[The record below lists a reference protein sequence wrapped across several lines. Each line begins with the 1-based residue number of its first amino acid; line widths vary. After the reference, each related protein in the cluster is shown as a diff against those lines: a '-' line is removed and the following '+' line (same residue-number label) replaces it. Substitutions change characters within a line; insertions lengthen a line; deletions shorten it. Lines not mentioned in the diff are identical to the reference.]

1 MSFKNQLPQRRLHVF
16 RNLLGHEAVT
26 FHELAVGDLV
36 VEFLLEAFYE
46 YVHVAV
52 AVEAGNLFAEAAID
66 HAVFERH
73 DNLVVGAQ
81 AFQHFAVDAGC
92 KSRVDDGGVDSLLG
106 EFCCGFFGDG
116 HLVVV
121 HHHDKVRRVFARV
134 VEAFECFAAAQR
146 TVTDDG
152 DHVALFALDIA
163 GGRKPFSEILSHYP
177 LERILSNYH
186 LMHEADITKMAEMIE
201 STL

>member
-1 MSFKNQLPQRRLHVF
+1 MHDHGF
-16 RNLLGHEAVT
+16 RGIFHLLECGDERFDIVT
-26 FHELAVGDLV
+26 LFYIQV
-36 VEFLLEAFYE
+36 VESEALEIVVFALALRGSEFRE
-46 YVHVAV
+46 IPVKPAV
-52 AVEAGNLFAEAAID
+52 V
-66 HAVFERH
+66 
-73 DNLVVGAQ
+73 
-81 AFQHFAVDAGC
+81 
-92 KSRVDDGGVDSLLG
+92 
-106 EFCCGFFGDG
+106 FGDG

-134 VEAFECFAAAQR
+134 VEAFECFAAAQG
-146 TVTDDG
+146 TVTDDS

-163 GGRKPFSEILSHYP
+163 GGCKSFSEILSHYP